1 MIRTEGLRR
10 LLPAAALASS
20 LALIVS
26 GCSSDSNGGGGGG
39 GGDAEGTVLNVW
51 AGSQTPL
58 VANFNPYSTGIQNGT
73 LGPIYEPLFY
83 YNRAASGDPVPMLGE
98 SFEFN
103 EDGTQLTV
111 KTREG
116 VTWNDGTPFT
126 AKDVAFTWNYEPAK
140 PIGLVSAE
148 ATDDTTVVATF
159 ETAQYTTAAG
169 LFMAAI
175 VPEHI
180 WKDITPEEAGAWTNE
195 EAVGT
200 GPYMVESTSSQ
211 AFTLTK
217 NPNYWEEGK
226 PTVDKLRYLGIN
238 DNNAAQSLLT
248 TGKVDWT
255 AMFIADTEPVTAD
268 GRIGM
273 LNTPQDPTVIYTCSN
288 AELGCTGPQTDV
300 AVRQA
305 INLAIDRTEIDSKA
319 FSEKAG
325 IISPTFALMPRD
337 EKWVAEGMPEESPQ
351 SADVSAAETV
361 LTDAGYVKG
370 GDGIFAKDGE
380 RVSMTLVSID
390 GWTDYNN
397 AAKLI
402 AEQAKAAGIEITAS
416 TASQA
421 EVDEQKTSGSF
432 QLMVHG
438 VNGTNVADPF
448 QIYRDWFTTD
458 KTQPVGTTVP
468 QGDWNFSR
476 FSDPAVDAAV
486 TAAAA
491 TDDDAERLEQYAII
505 QDAIVTELP
514 YIPLVINSTLSFMN
528 TKDYTGWPT
537 EDDLYAFPPSWGSMS
552 SGIIAANITPTD

>member
-10 LLPAAALASS
+10 LLPAVALASS
-20 LALIVS
+20 VALIAS
-26 GCSSDSNGGGGGG
+26 GCSSDSDGGSGGSSG
-39 GGDAEGTVLNVW
+39 EESVLNVW

-83 YNRAASGDPVPMLGE
+83 FNRAAAGDPVPMLGM
-98 SFEFN
+98 SYEFN
-103 EDGTQLTV
+103 EDGTEITV

-140 PIGLVSAE
+140 PLGLISAE
-148 ATDDTTVVATF
+148 ATDDTTVVAKF
-159 ETAQYTTAAG
+159 ETAQYTTVAG
-169 LFMAAI
+169 LFMAAV

-180 WKDITPEEAGAWTNE
+180 WKDKTVEEAGSWANE

-200 GPYMVESTSSQ
+200 GPYMVDSTSSQ
-211 AFTLTK
+211 AFTLKK
-217 NPNYWEEGK
+217 NPEYWQEGK
-226 PTVDKLRYLGIN
+226 PTVEKLRYLGIN
-238 DNNAAQSLLT
+238 DNNSAQSLLT
-248 TGKVDWT
+248 TGKIDWT

-268 GRIGM
+268 GRISM
-273 LNTPQDPTVIYTCSN
+273 VNTPQDPTVIYTCSN

-305 INLAIDRTEIDSKA
+305 INLVLDRTEINSKA

-337 EKWVAEGMPEESPQ
+337 EKWLAEGMPEESPQ
-351 SADVSAAETV
+351 TADAAAAEKV
-361 LTDAGYVKG
+361 LTDAGYAKG
-370 GDGIFAKDGE
+370 GDGIYAKDGE
-380 RVSMTLVSID
+380 RVAMTLVSID

-402 AEQAKAAGIEITAS
+402 AEQAAAAGIEITAS

-438 VNGTNVADPF
+438 MNGTNVADPY
-448 QIYRDWFTTD
+448 QIYLDWFTTD

-476 FSDPAVDAAV
+476 FSNPDVDAAV
-486 TAAAA
+486 VAAAA
-491 TDDDAERLEQYAII
+491 TDDDATRLEQYTII
-505 QDAIVTELP
+505 QDAIVTDLP
-514 YIPLVINSTLSFMN
+514 YIPLVINSTMTFQN
-528 TKDYTGWPT
+528 VKDFTGWPT
-537 EDDLYAFPPSWGSMS
+537 DEDLYAFPPSWGAMA
-552 SGIIAANITPTD
+552 SGLVVTNLTPTD

>member
-1 MIRTEGLRR
+1 MIRTEGLKRM
-10 LLPAAALASS
+10 LPAVALASS
-20 LALIVS
+20 LALIAS
-26 GCSSDSNGGGGGG
+26 GCSSDSGGGGSS
-39 GGDAEGTVLNVW
+39 GGDESVLNIW

-83 YNRAASGDPVPMLGE
+83 YNRAASGDPVPMLGM
-98 SFEFN
+98 SYEFN
-103 EDGTQLTV
+103 ADGTELTV

-140 PIGLVSAE
+140 PLGLVSAE
-148 ATDDTTVVATF
+148 ATDDTTVVAKF
-159 ETAQYTTAAG
+159 ETAQYTTVAS

-180 WKDITPEEAGAWTNE
+180 WKDVDTEKSATWTNE

-200 GPYMVESTSSQ
+200 GPYMVDSTSAQS
-211 AFTLTK
+211 FTLKK
-217 NPNYWEEGK
+217 NPKYWESGK
-226 PTVDKLRYLGIN
+226 PSIEKLRYLGIN
-238 DNNAAQSLLT
+238 DNNSAQSLLT
-248 TGKVDWT
+248 TGKLDWT
-255 AMFIADTEPVTAD
+255 AMFIADTDPVTAD
-268 GRIGM
+268 GRISM
-273 LNTPQDPTVIYTCSN
+273 VNTPQDPTVIYTCSN

-305 INLAIDRTEIDSKA
+305 INLVIDRKDINSKA

-337 EKWVAEGMPEESPQ
+337 KKWLAEGMPAESPQ
-351 SADVSAAETV
+351 TADAAAAEKV
-361 LTDAGYVKG
+361 LTDAGYAKG
-370 GDGIFAKDGE
+370 DDGVYAKDGV

-402 AEQAKAAGIEITAS
+402 VEEAKAAGIEITAS

-421 EVDEQKTSGSF
+421 EVDGQKTSGKF

-438 VNGTNVADPF
+438 VNGTNVADPY

-458 KTQPVGTTVP
+458 KTRPVGTTVP

-486 TAAAA
+486 VAAAA
-491 TDDDAERLEQYAII
+491 TDDDATRLAQYEII
-505 QDAIVTELP
+505 QNAIVEDLP
-514 YIPLVINSTLSFMN
+514 YIPLVINSTMTFQN
-528 TKDYTGWPT
+528 VKDFTGWPT
-537 EDDLYAFPPSWGSMS
+537 DDDLYAFPPSWGAMA
-552 SGIIAANITPTD
+552 SGLVVANLTPVK

>member
-10 LLPAAALASS
+10 LLPAVALASS
-20 LALIVS
+20 VALIAS
-26 GCSSDSNGGGGGG
+26 GCSSDSDGGSGGSGG
-39 GGDAEGTVLNVW
+39 SEESVLNVW

-83 YNRAASGDPVPMLGE
+83 FNRAAAGDPVPMLGM
-98 SFEFN
+98 SYEFN
-103 EDGTQLTV
+103 EDGTEITV

-140 PIGLVSAE
+140 PLGLISAE

-159 ETAQYTTAAG
+159 ETAQYTTVAG
-169 LFMAAI
+169 LFMAAV

-180 WKDITPEEAGAWTNE
+180 WKDKTLEEAGSWANE

-217 NPNYWEEGK
+217 NPEYWQEGK
-226 PTVDKLRYLGIN
+226 PTVEKLRYLGIN
-238 DNNAAQSLLT
+238 DNNSAQSLLT
-248 TGKVDWT
+248 TGKIDWT

-268 GRIGM
+268 GRISM
-273 LNTPQDPTVIYTCSN
+273 VNTPQDPTVIYTCSN

-305 INLAIDRTEIDSKA
+305 INLVLDRTEINSKA

-337 EKWVAEGMPEESPQ
+337 EMWLADGMPEESPQ
-351 SADVSAAETV
+351 TADAAAAEQV
-361 LTDAGYVKG
+361 LTDAGYAKG
-370 GDGIFAKDGE
+370 GDGIYAKDGE
-380 RVSMTLVSID
+380 RVAMTLVSID

-402 AEQAKAAGIEITAS
+402 AEQAAAAGIEITAS

-438 VNGTNVADPF
+438 MNGTNVADPY
-448 QIYRDWFTTD
+448 QIYLDWFTTD

-476 FSDPAVDAAV
+476 FSNPDVDAAV
-486 TAAAA
+486 VAAAA
-491 TDDDAERLEQYAII
+491 TDDDATRLEQYAII
-505 QDAIVTELP
+505 QDAIVTDMP
-514 YIPLVINSTLSFMN
+514 YIPLVINSTMTFQN
-528 TKDYTGWPT
+528 VKDFTGWPT
-537 EDDLYAFPPSWGSMS
+537 DEDLYAFPPSWGAMA
-552 SGIIAANITPTD
+552 SGLVVTNLTPTD

>member
-10 LLPAAALASS
+10 LLPAVALASS
-20 LALIVS
+20 VALIAS
-26 GCSSDSNGGGGGG
+26 GCSSDSDGGSGGSGG
-39 GGDAEGTVLNVW
+39 AEESVLNVW

-83 YNRAASGDPVPMLGE
+83 FNRAAAGDPVPMLGM
-98 SFEFN
+98 SYEFN
-103 EDGTQLTV
+103 EDGTEITV

-140 PIGLVSAE
+140 PLGLISAE
-148 ATDDTTVVATF
+148 ATDDTTVVAKF
-159 ETAQYTTAAG
+159 ETAQYTTVAG
-169 LFMAAI
+169 LFMAAV

-180 WKDITPEEAGAWTNE
+180 WKDKTVEEAGSWANE

-200 GPYMVESTSSQ
+200 GPYMVDSTSSQ
-211 AFTLTK
+211 AFTLKK
-217 NPNYWEEGK
+217 NPEYWQEGK
-226 PTVDKLRYLGIN
+226 PTIEKLRYLGIN
-238 DNNAAQSLLT
+238 DNNSAQSLLT
-248 TGKVDWT
+248 TGKIDWT

-268 GRIGM
+268 GRISM
-273 LNTPQDPTVIYTCSN
+273 VNTPQDPTVIYTCSN

-305 INLAIDRTEIDSKA
+305 INLVLDRTEINSKA

-337 EKWVAEGMPEESPQ
+337 EKWLAEGMPEESPQ
-351 SADVSAAETV
+351 TADAAAAEKV
-361 LTDAGYVKG
+361 LTDAGYAKG
-370 GDGIFAKDGE
+370 GDGIYAKDGE
-380 RVSMTLVSID
+380 RVAMTLVSID

-402 AEQAKAAGIEITAS
+402 AEQAAAAGIEINAS

-438 VNGTNVADPF
+438 MNGTNVADPY
-448 QIYRDWFTTD
+448 QIYLDWFTTD

-476 FSDPAVDAAV
+476 FSNPDVDAAV
-486 TAAAA
+486 VAAAA
-491 TDDDAERLEQYAII
+491 TDDDATRLEQYTII
-505 QDAIVTELP
+505 QDAIVTDLP
-514 YIPLVINSTLSFMN
+514 YIPLVINSTMTFQN
-528 TKDYTGWPT
+528 VKDFTGWPT
-537 EDDLYAFPPSWGSMS
+537 DDDLYAFPPSWGAMA
-552 SGIIAANITPTD
+552 SGLVVTNLTPTD

>member
-1 MIRTEGLRR
+1 MIRTEGLKRM
-10 LLPAAALASS
+10 LPAVALASS
-20 LALIVS
+20 LALIAS
-26 GCSSDSNGGGGGG
+26 GCSSDSGDGGSSGG
-39 GGDAEGTVLNVW
+39 GGDESVLNVW

-83 YNRAASGDPVPMLGE
+83 YNRAASGDPVPMLGM
-98 SFEFN
+98 SYEFN
-103 EDGTQLTV
+103 ADGTEITV

-140 PIGLVSAE
+140 PLGLVSAE
-148 ATDDTTVVATF
+148 ATDDTTVVAKF
-159 ETAQYTTAAG
+159 ETAQYTTVAG

-180 WKDITPEEAGAWTNE
+180 WKDVDTEKSATWTNE

-200 GPYMVESTSSQ
+200 GPYMVDSTSAQS
-211 AFTLTK
+211 FTLKK
-217 NPNYWEEGK
+217 NPNYWESGK
-226 PTVDKLRYLGIN
+226 PSIEKLRYLGIN
-238 DNNAAQSLLT
+238 DNNSAQSLLT
-248 TGKVDWT
+248 TGKLDWT

-268 GRIGM
+268 GRISM
-273 LNTPQDPTVIYTCSN
+273 VNTPQDPTVIYTCSN

-305 INLAIDRTEIDSKA
+305 INLVIDRTDINSKA

-337 EKWVAEGMPEESPQ
+337 EKWLAEGMPAESPQ
-351 SADVSAAETV
+351 TGDAAAAEKV
-361 LTDAGYVKG
+361 LTDAGYAKG
-370 GDGIFAKDGE
+370 DDGVYAKDGV

-402 AEQAKAAGIEITAS
+402 AEEAKSAGIEITAS

-421 EVDEQKTSGSF
+421 EVDEQKTSGNF

-438 VNGTNVADPF
+438 VNGTNVADPY

-486 TAAAA
+486 LAAAA
-491 TDDDAERLEQYAII
+491 TDDDATRLAQYEII
-505 QDAIVTELP
+505 QNAIVEDLP
-514 YIPLVINSTLSFMN
+514 YIPLVINSTMTFQN
-528 TKDYTGWPT
+528 VKDFTGWPT
-537 EDDLYAFPPSWGSMS
+537 DDDLYAFPPSWGAMS
-552 SGIIAANITPTD
+552 SGLVVTNLTPVK

>member
-10 LLPAAALASS
+10 LLPAVALASS
-20 LALIVS
+20 VALIAS
-26 GCSSDSNGGGGGG
+26 GCSSDSDGGSGGSSG
-39 GGDAEGTVLNVW
+39 AEESVLNVW

-83 YNRAASGDPVPMLGE
+83 FNRAAAGDPVPMLGM
-98 SFEFN
+98 SYEFN
-103 EDGTQLTV
+103 DDGTEITV

-140 PIGLVSAE
+140 PLGLISAE
-148 ATDDTTVVATF
+148 ATDDTTVVAKF
-159 ETAQYTTAAG
+159 ESAQYTTVAG
-169 LFMAAI
+169 LFMAAV

-180 WKDITPEEAGAWTNE
+180 WKDKTVEEAGAWANE

-217 NPNYWEEGK
+217 NPEYWQEGK
-226 PTVDKLRYLGIN
+226 PTIEKLRYLGIN

-248 TGKVDWT
+248 TGKIDWT

-268 GRIGM
+268 GRISM
-273 LNTPQDPTVIYTCSN
+273 VNTPQDPTVIYTCSN

-305 INLAIDRTEIDSKA
+305 INLVLDRTEINSKA

-337 EKWVAEGMPEESPQ
+337 EKWLAEGMPEESPQ
-351 SADVSAAETV
+351 TADAAAAEQV
-361 LTDAGYVKG
+361 LTDAGYAKG
-370 GDGIFAKDGE
+370 GDGIYAKDGE
-380 RVSMTLVSID
+380 RVAMTLVSID

-402 AEQAKAAGIEITAS
+402 AEQAAAAGIEITAS

-438 VNGTNVADPF
+438 MNGTNVADPY
-448 QIYRDWFTTD
+448 QIYLDWFTTD

-476 FSDPAVDAAV
+476 FSNPDVDAAV
-486 TAAAA
+486 VAAAA
-491 TDDDAERLEQYAII
+491 TDDDATRLEQYTII
-505 QDAIVTELP
+505 QDAIVTDLP
-514 YIPLVINSTLSFMN
+514 YIPLVINSTMTFQN
-528 TKDYTGWPT
+528 VKDFTGWPT
-537 EDDLYAFPPSWGSMS
+537 DDDLYAFPPSWGAMA
-552 SGIIAANITPTD
+552 SGLVVTNLTPTD